1 MFEFL
6 KKKQGDVVAVE
17 TSQAAPKAVVADT
30 HSIEYVTDMLMGYQK
45 DLVLKE
51 VESLTELNEVQSSFD
66 EVRKSNDVLKAKL
79 QEFDGLFQRV
89 GSSAEQFAEVKN
101 EIEDSVGNAQEK
113 VKGLMTSSEQ
123 VQDAFTEM
131 QNIFGDFK
139 TSVQDIANVMTQI
152 VDIANQTNLLALNAS
167 IEAARA
173 GEQGRGFAVVA
184 EEVKNLADQIKG
196 LVSQVGESI
205 NEVEHGTGRLNDSIA
220 TSQKALSQSLDDVK
234 ATYATFDAITSTAG
248 GADAVQEQIVLASE
262 TAKRELRE
270 IDASFNVTENK
281 FGKLMGHIDRAS
293 ELGTTKSTTYENMSN
308 MLSQVAPLLQ
318 DLKN

>member
-1 MFEFL
+1 MFNIFG
-6 KKKQGDVVAVE
+6 KKEEVQAQPAVE
-17 TSQAAPKAVVADT
+17 VKVVKQDL
-30 HSIEYVTDMLMGYQK
+30 HPIEYVADMLMDYQRE
-45 DLVLKE
+45 LVLKE
-51 VESLTELNEVQSSFD
+51 VESLTELNEVQNSFE
-66 EVRKSNDVLKAKL
+66 EVQKSNENLKGKL

-89 GSSAEQFAEVKN
+89 GSSAERFADVKN
-101 EIEDSVGNAQEK
+101 EIEDSVENAQEK

-131 QNIFGDFK
+131 QNIFSDFK
-139 TSVQDIANVMTQI
+139 SSVRDIAEVMTQI

-205 NEVEHGTGRLNDSIA
+205 NEVERGTGRLNDSIA
-220 TSQKALSQSLDDVK
+220 TSQKALTQSLDDVN
-234 ATYATFDAITSTAG
+234 ATYATFDAITATAG
-248 GADAVQEQIVLASE
+248 GADAVQDQIVRASE
-262 TAKRELRE
+262 TAKKELKE
-270 IDASFNVTENK
+270 IDASFNEIELR
-281 FGKLMGHIDRAS
+281 FHDLMGHIDCAS

-308 MLSQVAPLLQ
+308 MISQIAPI
-318 DLKN
+318 LKEYKD